1 MAKFHRETY
10 SLSMK
15 DNSSQLEKNCH
26 KTNKSCCLVCR
37 EQITHSSTS
46 DARRRMR
53 TCEYLI
59 CQRVWCWI
67 SNLSSQETRAIL
79 LLEHCAI
86 KPGQKRKKAIGLQ
99 KSLAYL
105 KSYSRRFV
113 SNFNCVSRPCAGRP
127 AGDWHCQ
134 VSVGSSRSN
143 NCAAGNQANCRSPTN
158 SYLIPLWHVTPRLT
172 HTIISFHAYTR
183 LFALERQEIVHFD
196 VHLQL
201 LLMKMYCW
209 RWPRLQIGAASRKRS
224 LSRRENCSSH
234 AYGHKGWTIN
244 YFSICHSLHHADG
257 AERLLITARLSKCSI
272 TGHCTRQWRSFKLE
286 RTPAADIRDLTII
299 CPLKLNTFV
308 NCHRTHTHIAMLLKC
323 RAYIFSMRAVLIII
337 A

>member
-1 MAKFHRETY
+1 
-10 SLSMK
+10 MK

-67 SNLSSQETRAIL
+67 SNLSSKETRAIL

-127 AGDWHCQ
+127 AGDWHRQ

-172 HTIISFHAYTR
+172 HNHFISCTHTFICAGEAGNCPFRRAFTTIADENV
-183 LFALERQEIVHFD
+183 LLEMAPALNWRRRQEALSSRKLLVAR
-196 VHLQL
+196 VWTQGVNNQL
-201 LLMKMYCW
+201 LF
-209 RWPRLQIGAASRKRS
+209 
-224 LSRRENCSSH
+224 N
-234 AYGHKGWTIN
+234 
-244 YFSICHSLHHADG
+244 LHHADG

-286 RTPAADIRDLTII
+286 RTPLADIRDLTII
-299 CPLKLNTFV
+299 CPLKSNAFV
-308 NCHRTHTHIAMLLKC
+308 NLSPYTH
-323 RAYIFSMRAVLIII
+323 VLQFCWNVRRIYFQWGLY
-337 A
+337 